1 MKKLIVLFIIST
13 FTINFS
19 IAQKTRAS
27 PKETTNGKINQSD
40 LTITYGAPY
49 VKGRVIWGELV
60 PFDKIWRAGANEAT
74 TFEFSKDVDIENQ
87 KLPAG
92 KYSFFL
98 IPNKEKCTIIF
109 NNDFNQWGAYKYD
122 IDKDQLNVD
131 IKLRSSQKKM
141 NAKINLSKKSSNA
154 IVELNHP
161 AYGVSPGQACVFY
174 KKNKLGF
181 KVLGGGWIKK

>member
-122 IDKDQLNVD
+122 IDKDQLRLDVKPLISSDQVEKLVYEIDQNNIL
-131 IKLRSSQKKM
+131 IKWSNWVIKFDV
-141 NAKINLSKKSSNA
+141 KSD
-154 IVELNHP
+154 
-161 AYGVSPGQACVFY
+161 
-174 KKNKLGF
+174 
-181 KVLGGGWIKK
+181 

>member
-13 FTINFS
+13 CTINFS

-122 IDKDQLNVD
+122 IDKDQLRLDVKPLISSYQVEKLVYEIDQNNIL
-131 IKLRSSQKKM
+131 IKWSNWVIKFDV
-141 NAKINLSKKSSNA
+141 KSD
-154 IVELNHP
+154 
-161 AYGVSPGQACVFY
+161 
-174 KKNKLGF
+174 
-181 KVLGGGWIKK
+181 